1 MAYASK
7 SGAVSVNRVKATSAV
22 GANALEEAT
31 IGFQL
36 TKAVF
41 MSAKDAQRTRI
52 ATAPGFIAALDQSG
66 GSTPKALQQY
76 GVEPSDYSGDAEM
89 YAAVHAM
96 RSRIILSDPFTSE
109 KVLGAI
115 LFERTMD
122 SDINGKPTAQILWEE
137 RGVVPFL
144 KIDKGLADEANGVQ
158 LLKPMPDL
166 DALLAKANEKGI
178 FGTKERSLILEANA
192 QGIADVV
199 AQQFEVAKQVAA
211 AGLVPIVEPEVHI
224 DSATKAEAEGML
236 EAEIM
241 KHLNDLPD
249 GVDVI
254 LKLTIPTKAGLYD
267 AAADHPRVLR
277 VVALSGGYS
286 TNKACDL
293 LSQNHKMI
301 ASFSRALAEGLSV
314 KMSDAEFDAAL
325 GRNIDQIFAAS
336 VA

>member
-1 MAYASK
+1 M
-7 SGAVSVNRVKATSAV
+7 SV
-22 GANALEEAT
+22 
-31 IGFQL
+31 
-36 TKAVF
+36 
-41 MSAKDAQRTRI
+41 KDAQRTRM
-52 ATAPGFIAALDQSG
+52 ATASGFIAALDQSG
-66 GSTPKALQQY
+66 GSTPKALAQY
-76 GVEPSDYSGDAEM
+76 GVVPEDYEGEVEM

-96 RSRIILSDPFTSE
+96 RSRIILADDFTSE

-122 SDINGKPTAQILWEE
+122 SEINGKPTAQLLWED

-158 LLKPMPDL
+158 LLKPMPEL
-166 DALLAKANEKGI
+166 DALLSKAGAKGI

-199 AQQFEVAKQVAA
+199 AQQFDIARQVAA

-224 DSATKAEAEGML
+224 DSATKAKAEGML

-241 KHLNDLPD
+241 KHLNGLSGD
-249 GVDVI
+249 VDVI
-254 LKLTIPTKAGLYD
+254 LKLTIPTQAGLYD

-286 TNKACDL
+286 TDVACDL
-293 LSQNHKMI
+293 LSRNHKMI

-314 KMSDAEFDAAL
+314 KMSDGDFNVVL
-325 GRNIDQIFAAS
+325 GQNITKIYDAS

>member
-1 MAYASK
+1 
-7 SGAVSVNRVKATSAV
+7 
-22 GANALEEAT
+22 
-31 IGFQL
+31 
-36 TKAVF
+36 
-41 MSAKDAQRTRI
+41 MSPKDAQRSRI
-52 ATAPGFIAALDQSG
+52 ASADGFIAALDQSG
-66 GSTPKALQQY
+66 GSTPKALAQY
-76 GVEPSDYSGDAEM
+76 GVEPTDYSGDAEM

-96 RSRIILSDPFTSE
+96 RSRIILADDFTSE

-122 SDINGKPTAQILWEE
+122 SDINGKPTAQVLWDD

-158 LLKPMPDL
+158 MLKPMPEL

-199 AQQFEVAKQVAA
+199 AQQFDVAKQVAA

-224 DSATKAEAEGML
+224 ESATKAEAEDIL
-236 EAEIM
+236 EAEIT
-241 KHLNDLPD
+241 KHLNDLPED
-249 GVDVI
+249 VNVI
-254 LKLTIPTKAGLYD
+254 LKLTIPSKAGLYD

-286 TNKACDL
+286 TDVACDL

-301 ASFSRALAEGLSV
+301 ASFSRALAEGLNV
-314 KMSDAEFDAAL
+314 KMSEAEFNSAL
-325 GRNIDQIFAAS
+325 GQNIEKIYAAS

>member
-1 MAYASK
+1 
-7 SGAVSVNRVKATSAV
+7 
-22 GANALEEAT
+22 
-31 IGFQL
+31 
-36 TKAVF
+36 

-66 GSTPKALQQY
+66 GSTPTALAQY
-76 GVEPSDYSGDAEM
+76 GVMPGDYAGDVEM

-96 RSRIILSDPFTSE
+96 RSRIILADSFTAD

-122 SDINGKPTAQILWEE
+122 SAINGKPTAQLLWEE

-144 KIDKGLADEANGVQ
+144 KIDKGLADLANGVQ
-158 LLKPMPDL
+158 MLKPMPDL
-166 DALLAKANEKGI
+166 DALLAKATAAGI
-178 FGTKERSLILEANA
+178 FGTKERSLIHEADA

-199 AQQFEVAKQVAA
+199 AQQFEIARQVAA

-224 DSATKAEAEGML
+224 ESATKPQAEEML

-241 KHLNDLPD
+241 RHLNGLADD
-249 GVDVI
+249 IDVI
-254 LKLTIPTKAGLYD
+254 LKLTIPSKAGLYD
-267 AAADHPRVLR
+267 GAADHPRVLR

-286 TNKACDL
+286 TDVACDL
-293 LSQNHKMI
+293 LRQNHKMI

-314 KMSDAEFDAAL
+314 KMSDEEFNTAL
-325 GRNIDQIFAAS
+325 SRNIGQIYDAS